1 MPRNAGRSD
10 RSSGAPP
17 QQRGGRGKGNGGAG
31 NGGGGTVAQ
40 LLRALLN
47 EQGGQGQGGNQNQGG
62 QRQGGQRQGGQR
74 QGGQRKGGQRNGGQ
88 RQSGQQQQPQQ
99 RAPNVPDPSQR
110 TARPA
115 ADGRSYL
122 QAAGSAP
129 GPVAPSGN
137 SGQGGAVPTGNAP
150 PAAAPAG
157 DAATGPHPTVRD
169 AERTEEL
176 RQCLRAK
183 RDVLAAYLKGN
194 ANPAAVV
201 VQALEAEIATAKLAV
216 DESKPLDDLLAL
228 EKRILKQREADL
240 KKKTEE
246 ATRRWI
252 LVPKAAEFARQ
263 GDASVEAADAL
274 VAESI
279 ARIAELSEA
288 AGKPPPPTKLQEAVA
303 AAQQLQLQF
312 ASLPSQQSESLEGVA
327 VLLASLQATVASA
340 AGDDAMGD
348 ATQAATPSAPSPQ
361 TPHAADTHGAA
372 VPSGN
377 AAPEVVVTDNG
388 TPGSTTPTEPARAV
402 DPSGDAVLSTPAS
415 PEPVPV
421 GEGGQQSSA
430 ISATP
435 ADTELVAQATVLSQP
450 VQYDVPQLAE
460 ARTAL
465 GARLANPPVDFDAV
479 RRGIQQVQDAM
490 AKQAEADDLPPR
502 AKNRRPAGEDAAD
515 GDADDL

>member
-1 MPRNAGRSD
+1 M
-10 RSSGAPP
+10 
-17 QQRGGRGKGNGGAG
+17 
-31 NGGGGTVAQ
+31 AQ
-40 LLRALLN
+40 LLRLLLRN
-47 EQGGQGQGGNQNQGG
+47 DAQGGQRQGGNQRQGG

-74 QGGQRKGGQRNGGQ
+74 QGGQQQQ
-88 RQSGQQQQPQQ
+88 RQQQQQPQQ
-99 RAPNVPDPSQR
+99 TSGQRRAPNVPDPSQR

-115 ADGRSYL
+115 TDGRSYS
-122 QAAGSAP
+122 QAAARAP
-129 GPVAPSGN
+129 GPAAPPGN
-137 SGQGGAVPTGNAP
+137 AGQGGAAPSGNAP

-157 DAATGPHPTVRD
+157 DAATGPHPTERD
-169 AERTEEL
+169 AERTEGL
-176 RQCLRAK
+176 RQRLLATRA
-183 RDVLAAYLKGN
+183 VLAAYLKGN
-194 ANPAAVV
+194 ANPAAAV
-201 VQALEAEIATAKLAV
+201 VQQLEADIASARLAV

-361 TPHAADTHGAA
+361 TPHAAETHGAA

-421 GEGGQQSSA
+421 GEGGQPSSA